1 MRSLALLR
9 SRVGMVFQTPNVL
22 PVSVERNLVLPLAV
36 VAGLPEAECRHR
48 AENALKSVALW
59 SEVKDRLSMNADR
72 LSGGQQQRLCLA
84 RALALEPAML
94 LLDEPT
100 ASLDVHATAEIEDLL
115 LHLAGQYPLVVVTH
129 HPQQAVRLGDRL
141 IVMADGHVRQQFERG
156 SIDADTLARVL
167 AGAGAD
173 SPEAAPACLPG

>member
-1 MRSLALLR
+1 
-9 SRVGMVFQTPNVL
+9 
-22 PVSVERNLVLPLAV
+22 
-36 VAGLPEAECRHR
+36 
-48 AENALKSVALW
+48 
-59 SEVKDRLSMNADR
+59 
-72 LSGGQQQRLCLA
+72 
-84 RALALEPAML
+84 ML

-115 LHLAGQYPLVVVTH
+115 LHLARQYPLVVVTH